1 MEAIWD
7 QTNLSALDE
16 ATEQL
21 LREIKASPTDLTKL
35 VMRIALRRRAVV
47 PIAAGAIARWNK
59 DDPDSWDR
67 VRGWLTTRGVRTVV
81 V

>member
-59 DDPDSWDR
+59 DDPDS
-67 VRGWLTTRGVRTVV
+67 GTVCADG
-81 V
+81 